1 MLIVDCKRCQLSTQ
15 RLVLQIRNRLV
26 KRSKYL
32 LPTNGKGELLDDKEF
47 FNLTRESGI
56 KYKGSGGKRPKTLTF
71 PNFKISNKFP
81 NNFCLLND
89 SSVFVC
95 TDIVNHVI
103 SCSRYWLVG
112 HRFSTIE
119 DAFTE
124 PFQSSKFNTYVA
136 SKLSDI
142 TYECDEKMISAKMYA
157 FTMNLNCGLNIR
169 SAKQKW
175 FISALHQRC
184 ALGWD
189 RTPVGPSEL
198 GGF

>member
-1 MLIVDCKRCQLSTQ
+1 MV
-15 RLVLQIRNRLV
+15 
-26 KRSKYL
+26 Y
-32 LPTNGKGELLDDKEF
+32 
-47 FNLTRESGI
+47 
-56 KYKGSGGKRPKTLTF
+56 
-71 PNFKISNKFP
+71 
-81 NNFCLLND
+81 D

-124 PFQSSKFNTYVA
+124 PFQSSKFNIYVA

-175 FISALHQRC
+175 FISALHHTMKKWITRVDCPQLIIVYLWVLNGGETCFKNRSLLWEKFIGFQGSLLHSNNKRLS
-184 ALGWD
+184 LGFKW
-189 RTPVGPSEL
+189 G
-198 GGF
+198 